1 MSSPKPKQK
10 KYIFVTG
17 GVLSSIGKGIAAA
30 SIGMLLEQRGIKVT
44 MVKMDPYLNVDPGTM
59 SPFQHGEVF
68 VLDDGT
74 ETDLDLGHYSRF
86 VQHAKFTRKNS
97 FTAGRVYEAVIKRE
111 RAGGYLGKTV
121 QVVPHVTNQ
130 IKQNIAEAVEDADL
144 AIIEVG
150 GTVGDIEGLPFLEAI
165 RQIRHEQGAENVVFA
180 HLTLVPYIV
189 TAGELKTKPT
199 QHSVRDLREIG
210 IQPDILI
217 CRTDRP
223 LDKEIKEKIGLFC
236 NVPGDC
242 VFSAMDAESIYDVPL
257 LFSEEG
263 LDNKVAEKLKI
274 WAGEPDLSKWKNMV
288 EVIHKPKHEV
298 KIGIVGKYTD
308 WRDTY
313 KSISESLV
321 HGGVANQ
328 AKVVPVYIDSEVL
341 ENGDLSALSGV
352 NGILVPGGFG
362 ERGIE
367 GKIKAIEFARNE
379 NIPFFGI
386 CLGMQLA
393 VIEFAR
399 NICGLTH
406 ANSAEFKSENDQN
419 VIDLMDSQKEVKD
432 LGGTMR
438 LGAYLCQI
446 VQKLNGKQTHAYQA
460 YQKEKVS
467 ERHRHRFEVSNR
479 FRPQLEENGLV
490 VSGKYIDLEN
500 KLELVEMIE
509 LPNHPWFLGCQFHP
523 ELQSKPMEPHP
534 LFVQFIKASLT
545 SAKGVQ
551 AALKGI
557 K

>member
-1 MSSPKPKQK
+1 MAKHK

-74 ETDLDLGHYSRF
+74 ETDLDLGHYQRF
-86 VQHAKFTRKNS
+86 VQNATFTRKNS

-121 QVVPHVTNQ
+121 QVIPHVTDQ
-130 IKQNIAEAVEDADL
+130 IKTNIKAAVEDADI

-165 RQIRHEQGAENVVFA
+165 RQIKHEEGAENVLFA
-180 HLTLVPYIV
+180 HLTLVPYIS

-199 QHSVRDLREIG
+199 QHSVKELREIG

-223 LDKEIKEKIGLFC
+223 LDKEIKSKIGLFC
-236 NVPGDC
+236 NVAGDC
-242 VFSAMDAESIYDVPL
+242 VFSAQDAASIYDVPL
-257 LFSEEG
+257 LFAEEG
-263 LDNKVAEKLKI
+263 LDDKVTEKLGI
-274 WAGEPDLSKWKNMV
+274 WAGRPDLSKWKAMV

-321 HGGVANQ
+321 HGGVANHSS
-328 AKVVPVYIDSEVL
+328 VIPVYIDSEEIEKGNLKILQEVH
-341 ENGDLSALSGV
+341 
-352 NGILVPGGFG
+352 GILVPGGFG

-367 GKIKAIEFARNE
+367 GKIKAIEYARSE
-379 NIPFFGI
+379 AIPFFGI

-399 NICGLTH
+399 HVCGLEH
-406 ANSAEFKSENDQN
+406 ANSAEFKPENSQN
-419 VIDLMDSQKEVKD
+419 VIDLMEMQKGVTE

-446 VQKLNGKQTHAYQA
+446 VTKHAGKSTHAYQA
-460 YQKEKVS
+460 YGKDKVS
-467 ERHRHRFEVSNR
+467 ERHRHRYEVSNE
-479 FRPQLEENGLV
+479 FRARLEENGLV
-490 VSGKYIDLEN
+490 VCGQHIDKKN
-500 KLELVEMIE
+500 GIQLVEMIE
-509 LPNHPWFLGCQFHP
+509 LSNHPWFLGCQFHP
-523 ELQSKPMEPHP
+523 ELQSRPLDPHP
-534 LFVQFIKASLT
+534 LFVQFIKASLS
-545 SAKGVQ
+545 SAKGMQ
-551 AALKGI
+551 TAMKGI